1 MVSFNRRI
9 VRILEET
16 GAVDMQVLAQA
27 SQIASKGEKSVAEFL
42 LQQNVFDEGALLGV
56 LADRLGFPPVDLS
69 RLDIPSDMTE
79 VVPQELDWKELVRA
93 YPIPAVLAVAAGGF
107 YLGAIH
113 GRRIVETLGDLVTQ
127 RVEDTAERLHGAA
140 RRRGR

>member
-1 MVSFNRRI
+1 MSQPFERGGPARAHS
-9 VRILEET
+9 L
-16 GAVDMQVLAQA
+16 VDRW
-27 SQIASKGEKSVAEFL
+27 I
-42 LQQNVFDEGALLGV
+42 D
-56 LADRLGFPPVDLS
+56 
-69 RLDIPSDMTE
+69 E

-107 YLGAIH
+107 YLGAVH

-140 RRRGR
+140 RRRDR